1 MGFKCNFL
9 DELWHDISNIPYK
22 EKKIQ
27 KLPPLEELR
36 KSEWSDEFE
45 TLMRNTLIVG
55 AFRYGLFK
63 DSDRPSFKRVSSI
76 IDRLKLYLEDGNT
89 EHLVDAAAIS
99 LAEYVCGDHPLKH
112 FGPNDDHIHMKEMK

>member
-1 MGFKCNFL
+1 MSKCPFL
-9 DELWHDISNIPYK
+9 KELWYDSIGKLYK
-22 EKKIQ
+22 KDEIKKH
-27 KLPPLEELR
+27 PPLEELR

-45 TLMRNTLIVG
+45 ELMRNRLIVG
-55 AFRYGLFK
+55 SFRYGLLK
-63 DSDRPSFKRVSSI
+63 DSNKPSYKRVSSI

-89 EHLVDAAAIS
+89 EHLIDAAAIS